1 MAPPEKKEVGSVN
14 TNTQNK
20 TKPLKTTQT
29 NKPEHSSVTVVVK
42 PVVVNVFFD
51 GTKNN
56 LYNIDSKAK
65 YQKQITE
72 DKDAYESYTNAYS
85 NVAHLFKQRFGENKD
100 NIWIYVEGMGSTKYE
115 EDSTIGFAFGSGPT
129 GVKTRAESAFAEI
142 KKKYEALN
150 GREKKPTSI
159 LINVFGFSR
168 GAATARHFVHLAK
181 SKPKL
186 FKGWG
191 YSSKQVRF
199 KFVGIFDT
207 VSSFQTLDTATAAK
221 AAGGLIIGPLGPVIG
236 GGSSAVKPNF
246 DNDVKELGLNFADFD
261 VDDKKITK
269 VFHIAAGDEYREFF
283 SLTNIMAAMRG
294 KYGFEVVMDGAHSD
308 IGGSY
313 PSGLN
318 DSYHITTDILKNWFI
333 NKGFYT
339 HEQIKSVEKGE
350 YIASRKNIPNDYHK
364 VALKT
369 MRLMTQKYGQI
380 QFKSEISS
388 YENRNLKGIIKNLIN
403 SHPNSVIKSVAWG
416 KVLDLRLKDQGQAKS
431 LRNQYL
437 HWSSKKTYDGGMTE
451 DLGYSIRLE
460 KGLPYRKI
468 HNG

>member
-1 MAPPEKKEVGSVN
+1 MAPPIKKESSSGNISS
-14 TNTQNK
+14 QNK
-20 TKPLKTTQT
+20 PAPLKTVQT
-29 NKPEHSSVTVVVK
+29 NKPENSSVTVVVK
-42 PVVVNVFFD
+42 PVVINVFFD

-56 LYNIDSKAK
+56 LYNIDARAK
-65 YQKQITE
+65 YQKQIAE
-72 DKDAYESYTNAYS
+72 DGDAYESYTNAYS
-85 NVAHLFKQRFGENKD
+85 NVAHLYKHRHGESKD

-115 EDSTIGFAFGSGPT
+115 EDSTTGFAFGSGPT
-129 GVKTRAESAFAEI
+129 GVKTRAESAFLSIQKE
-142 KKKYEALN
+142 YEKFN
-150 GREKKPTSI
+150 GRGAKPTSI

-181 SKPKL
+181 SKPQL

-191 YSSKQVRF
+191 NTSKQVRF
-199 KFVGIFDT
+199 RFIGIFDT
-207 VSSFQTLDTATAAK
+207 VSSFQTVDAATVAK
-221 AAGGLIIGPLGPVIG
+221 GAAGVLLGPLGPVIG
-236 GGSSAVKPNF
+236 AGSSAVKPNF
-246 DNDVKELGLNFADFD
+246 DNDVKELTLNFADFD
-261 VDDKKITK
+261 ADDKKNTK

-283 SLTNIMAAMRG
+283 SLTNIMSGMRG
-294 KYGFEVVMDGAHSD
+294 NYGYEVVMDGAHSD

-313 PSGLN
+313 PNGLS
-318 DSYHITTDILKNWFI
+318 DSYHITTEVLKNWFI

-339 HEQIKSVEKGE
+339 AEQIKSVGKGE
-350 YIASRKNIPNDYHK
+350 YVASRKNIPNDYHK

-380 QFKSEISS
+380 QFKADIVT
-388 YENRNLKGIIKNLIN
+388 YENRNLKGIVKNLIN
-403 SHPNSVIKSVAWG
+403 SHPNNVIKTAAWG
-416 KVLDLRLKDQGQAKS
+416 KVLDLRLKDQGQVRS

-437 HWSSKKTYDGGMTE
+437 HWSAKKTYKGGMTE